1 MNSVEELRRLAS
13 YVLVPSSN
21 ITIIIMVI
29 RGVYLASVV
38 DGTPKNII
46 IKTLR
51 INIIKII
58 RK

>member
-38 DGTPKNII
+38 VGTPKNII

-51 INIIKII
+51 IDIIKII